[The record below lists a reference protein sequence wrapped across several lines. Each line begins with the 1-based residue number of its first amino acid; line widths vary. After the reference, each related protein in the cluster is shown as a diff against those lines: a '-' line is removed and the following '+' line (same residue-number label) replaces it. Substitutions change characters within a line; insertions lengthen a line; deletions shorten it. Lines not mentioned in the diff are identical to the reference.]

1 MPPSIWY
8 GQWMLNL
15 QFYRL
20 EQHIPLTTTGCGLMV
35 GVLVLLHLV
44 SSLSD
49 SSIRTSVVHVV
60 LSIAIMWRGVNES
73 TSETPLFFK
82 PKKKKRAAY
91 PSSGLLFSPFYVS
104 VLIETLFIIRY
115 KCQLLWCC
123 SVLLRKKSNIDLMV
137 SDFQSLVSTFCWFS
151 FIRLYFV
158 VIVNLE
164 EGYQSKWL
172 SVVSS

>member
-1 MPPSIWY
+1 
-8 GQWMLNL
+8 
-15 QFYRL
+15 
-20 EQHIPLTTTGCGLMV
+20 MV

-49 SSIRTSVVHVV
+49 ISIKASVVPVV
-60 LSIAIMWRGVNES
+60 LPITVMCAWGQWVHIRD
-73 TSETPLFFK
+73 PLFHSAK
-82 PKKKKRAAY
+82 RKRKKKAAY

-104 VLIETLFIIRY
+104 VLIETLFIIWY

-137 SDFQSLVSTFCWFS
+137 CDFQSLVSTFCWFP

>member
-104 VLIETLFIIRY
+104 VL
-115 KCQLLWCC
+115 
-123 SVLLRKKSNIDLMV
+123 LRKKSNIDLMV

-151 FIRLYFV
+151 FIRLYFA
-158 VIVNLE
+158 VIVNSE
-164 EGYQSKWL
+164 EGY
-172 SVVSS
+172 

>member
-1 MPPSIWY
+1 MKLCLTMHFKGHPVY
-8 GQWMLNL
+8 GMVSD
-15 QFYRL
+15 YRL
-20 EQHIPLTTTGCGLMV
+20 GQHILLTTMGYGLMV

-115 KCQLLWCC
+115 KCQLL
-123 SVLLRKKSNIDLMV
+123 
-137 SDFQSLVSTFCWFS
+137 
-151 FIRLYFV
+151 
-158 VIVNLE
+158 
-164 EGYQSKWL
+164 
-172 SVVSS
+172 